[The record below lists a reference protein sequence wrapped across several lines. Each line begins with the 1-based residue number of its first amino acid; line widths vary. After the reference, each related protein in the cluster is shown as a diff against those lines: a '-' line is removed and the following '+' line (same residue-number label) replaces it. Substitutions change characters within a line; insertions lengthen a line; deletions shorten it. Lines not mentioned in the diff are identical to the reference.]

1 MKLIALRYFIIRNPG
16 SLLSTSEVTPIDSIL
31 DVFHDRTT
39 ITYYGKTYYAIVT
52 NHRDD
57 DIWIGFLLR
66 STHTDVI
73 VPAKNE
79 FDKQRIPNWEE
90 CFLAIDTINQSIL
103 VQNIAGSFT
112 PDLVKNVIN
121 ELLETKARVFDI
133 TAKVELI
140 CNKEAF
146 WSTYN
151 KATKRFKIAF
161 TLNAPNLFRA
171 RQATNAYLKELKQI
185 TNMDKLHSSV
195 ENEEGM
201 LSVPK
206 EILEDIVKYA
216 DDGGGNWSQTTEEN
230 GKRKNT
236 TSNLA
241 AIKEN
246 ADIDIDTPKQLKD
259 KYEYVHTIVKGIF
272 KRFAVKDE

>member
-1 MKLIALRYFIIRNPG
+1 MKLIALRYFFIRNLG
-16 SLLSTSEVTPIDSIL
+16 SIFSKFEVVPNDSIL
-31 DVFHDRTT
+31 EVFHDKTT
-39 ITYYGKTYYAIVT
+39 ISYYSKTYYAIVT
-52 NHRDD
+52 TQRDN

-90 CFLAIDTINQSIL
+90 CFLAIDTKKQTIL
-103 VQNIAGSFT
+103 VENIAGSFT

-121 ELLETKARVFDI
+121 RLLETKARVYDI
-133 TAKVELI
+133 TVRVELI

-146 WSTYN
+146 WATYN
-151 KATKRFKIAF
+151 KATKHYRIAF
-161 TLNAPNLFRA
+161 TLNAPNLFGA
-171 RQATNAYLKELKQI
+171 GQATNDYLKKLKQI
-185 TNMDKLHSSV
+185 TNMDTLRSSV

-206 EILEDIVKYA
+206 EILEGIVKYA

-230 GKRKNT
+230 GKRKTT

-241 AIKEN
+241 VIKEN
-246 ADIDIDTPKQLKD
+246 VDIDIDTPKQLKD
-259 KYEYVHTIVKGIF
+259 KYEYVLTIVKEIF
-272 KRFAVKDE
+272 KKYTVKDE